1 MLILKVLLYIGC
13 DYRMPNIHLEIRN
26 LYFIIP
32 MFLNLIFEKMEL
44 NYLDV

>member
-1 MLILKVLLYIGC
+1 MLILKVLPYIGY
-13 DYRMPNIHLEIRN
+13 DYTVPNIHLEVRN

-32 MFLNLIFEKMEL
+32 MFLNLIFDRMEL